1 MRSATL
7 IESERDEVQA
17 IWGQLNAMGKPKAL
31 VLDLSEVGA
40 ADVQLVGGKCASLG
54 ELFRNLVPRGV
65 RAVDGFA
72 TTSESYRLLLL
83 TNGLGDRLRELM
95 NGLDHNDIRALN
107 GAGREARA
115 LMLDT
120 PLPAQV
126 NDAILDAYRR
136 LCKRLGR
143 KPEVAVRSSAT
154 AEDLPDASFAGQQ
167 DTILNVRGE
176 THLIEACH
184 RCFASLWTDRAI
196 SYRAAR
202 GYDHFEV
209 ALSIG
214 VQPMVRSDQACS
226 GVMFTLDTESGF
238 RDVVVINGAWGL
250 GEAIVQGMATPDE
263 WVVFKPTLQTGARPI
278 VSRRLGGKEV
288 KMVYGL
294 DGKGTRTRDV
304 VEAQRGRF
312 VLGDYEVLE
321 LARWA
326 CLIEDHYSKLAG
338 RSTPMDIEWAKDGQ
352 TGELFILQARP
363 ETVHASNR
371 ENYIETYR
379 LTGEHGPPLVTGIAV
394 GEKVSHGRVHV
405 LADPDHLAEF
415 KAGDVLVTSM
425 TDPAW
430 EPIMKRAA
438 AIVTD
443 RGGRTCH
450 SAIISRELGL
460 PCIVGTGNATQL
472 LQSGMDV
479 TVSCSEGAHGN
490 IYEGLVEFAVDR
502 RVVGDEQRP
511 RTQVMMN
518 VGDPDHAFA
527 VASLPNDGVGL
538 ARLEFIINNH
548 IGIHPMALV
557 RYPNLENTD
566 VVKEIERRIGEEDP
580 REFFVRRLAEG
591 IARIAAAFY
600 PKPVIVRMSDFKSNE
615 YAMLIGG
622 QEFEPTEENP
632 MLGFRGA
639 SRYYDDRY
647 KEGFELECQALQRVR
662 DDMGLVNVL
671 AMIPFCRTVA
681 EAERVVA
688 LMAEFGLQQG
698 EHALEIYAM
707 CELPA
712 NVIYADEFLRV
723 FDGYSIGSNDLT
735 QLTLGLDRDSE
746 MVAHLFDE
754 RDGAVE
760 RMVTLAIEAAQRA
773 GKKIGICGQAP
784 SDYPEFARFLVE
796 KGITSISLN
805 PDTVLQTTHMILEV
819 ETELASQKT
828 SIKTDSPVR
837 RRAERSSLDIAPA
850 FSGTGVE

>member
-1 MRSATL
+1 
-7 IESERDEVQA
+7 
-17 IWGQLNAMGKPKAL
+17 MGKTSTPL

-40 ADVQLVGGKCASLG
+40 DDVSLVGGKCASLG
-54 ELFRNLVPRGV
+54 ELFRSLVPRGV

-72 TTSESYRLLLL
+72 TTSEAYRLLLD
-83 TNGLGDRLRELM
+83 TNGLRQRLRDLLD
-95 NGLDHNDIRALN
+95 GLDHNDVRALN
-107 GAGREARA
+107 VAGREARA

-120 PLPAQV
+120 PLPQEV
-126 NDAILDAYRR
+126 NDAILAAFRR
-136 LCKRLGR
+136 LCQRLGR
-143 KPEVAVRSSAT
+143 TAEVAVRSSAT

-176 THLIEACH
+176 DRLIEACH

-202 GYDHFEV
+202 GFDHFDV

-263 WVVFKPTLQTGARPI
+263 WVVYKPTLKMDARPI
-278 VSRRLGGKEV
+278 VSRRLGTKEV

-294 DGKGTRTRDV
+294 DGKGTRTREV
-304 VEAQRGRF
+304 VEAQRSRF
-312 VLGDYEVLE
+312 CLSDYEALQ
-321 LARWA
+321 LASWA
-326 CLIEDHYSKLAG
+326 CAIEDHYSERAG
-338 RSTPMDIEWAKDGQ
+338 RPMPMDIEWAKDGY

-363 ETVHASNR
+363 ETVHSTNHQ
-371 ENYIETYR
+371 TYLESYK
-379 LTGEHGPPLVTGIAV
+379 LTGERGVPLVTGIAV
-394 GEKVSHGRVHV
+394 GEKIAQGRVHV
-405 LADPDHLAEF
+405 LAHPDHLAEF

-430 EPIMKRAA
+430 EPIMKKAA
-438 AIVTD
+438 AIITD

-460 PCIVGTGNATQL
+460 PCIVGTGNATHI
-472 LQSGMDV
+472 LQTGTAI
-479 TVSCSEGAHGN
+479 TVCCAEGAQGN
-490 IYEGLVEFAVDR
+490 VYEGLIDFQVDR
-502 RVVGDEQRP
+502 RLIGEERRP

-527 VASLPNDGVGL
+527 LAALPNDGVGL

-557 RYPNLENTD
+557 RYPHLQNPE
-566 VVKEIERRIGEEDP
+566 VVREIERRIGEEDP
-580 REFFVRRLAEG
+580 RDFFVCRLAEG
-591 IARIAAAFY
+591 IGRIAAAFY

-639 SRYYDDRY
+639 SRYYDERY
-647 KEGFELECQALQRVR
+647 REGFNLECQALQRVR
-662 DDMGLVNVL
+662 EEMGLVNVK
-671 AMIPFCRTVA
+671 AMIPFCRTVE

-688 LMAEFGLQQG
+688 LMAEFGLKQG
-698 EHALEIYAM
+698 EHDLEIYAM

-712 NVIYADEFLRV
+712 NVVFADEFLQV

-754 RDGAVE
+754 RNGAVE
-760 RMVTLAIEAAQRA
+760 KMIEMAIDAAHRA

-805 PDTVLQTTHMILEV
+805 PDTVIQTTHVILEA
-819 ETELASQKT
+819 EADLAE
-828 SIKTDSPVR
+828 PVPAIR
-837 RRAERSSLDIAPA
+837 TQAEAEAIMVGD
-850 FSGTGVE
+850 

>member
-1 MRSATL
+1 MQMA
-7 IESERDEVQA
+7 
-17 IWGQLNAMGKPKAL
+17 NNPKPL
-31 VLDLSEVGA
+31 VLDLIEVGA
-40 ADVQLVGGKCASLG
+40 GDVQLVGGKCASLG
-54 ELFRNLVPRGV
+54 ELFRALAPRGV

-72 TTSESYRLLLL
+72 TTSEAYRMLLQ
-83 TNGLGDRLRELM
+83 TNGLGERLRELM
-95 NGLDHNDIRALN
+95 RGLDHNDLNALN
-107 GAGREARA
+107 DAGREARA

-120 PLPAQV
+120 PLPRAV
-126 NDAILDAYRR
+126 DEAITEAYER
-136 LCKRLGR
+136 LCDRLGR
-143 KPEVAVRSSAT
+143 TPEVAVRSSAT

-167 DTILNVRGE
+167 DTLLNVRGDR
-176 THLIEACH
+176 LIEACH

-202 GYDHFEV
+202 GFDHFEV

-238 RDVVVINGAWGL
+238 RDVVVMNGAWGL

-263 WVVFKPTLQTGARPI
+263 WVVFKPTLKTGARPI

-294 DGKGTRTRDV
+294 DGRGTRTREV
-304 VEAQRGRF
+304 VEAQRHRF
-312 VLGDYEVLE
+312 CLNDYEVLE

-326 CLIEDHYSKLAG
+326 CLIEEHYSGLAG
-338 RSTPMDIEWAKDGQ
+338 TPTPMDIEWAKDGQ
-352 TGELFILQARP
+352 TGELYVLQARP
-363 ETVHASNR
+363 ETVHATNR
-371 ENYIETYR
+371 ENYIENYR
-379 LTGEHGPPLVTGIAV
+379 LTGEHGEPLVSGIAV
-394 GEKVSHGRVHV
+394 GEKISHGRVHV

-460 PCIVGTGNATQL
+460 PCIVGTGNATQI
-472 LQSGMDV
+472 LQSGTEV

-490 IYEGLVEFAVDR
+490 IYEGLIGFAVDR
-502 RVVGDEQRP
+502 RIVGDEQRP

-557 RYPNLENTD
+557 RYPHLQSPE
-566 VVKEIERRIGEEDP
+566 VVKEIERRLGEEDP
-580 REFFVRRLAEG
+580 RDFFVRRLSEG

-622 QEFEPTEENP
+622 QEFEPIEENP

-647 KEGFELECQALQRVR
+647 REGFELECLALRRVR
-662 DDMGLVNVL
+662 DEMGLVNVK

-688 LMAEFGLQQG
+688 LMAEFGLKQG
-698 EHALEIYAM
+698 EHELEIYAM

-760 RMVTLAIEAAQRA
+760 RMVTLAIEAAHRA

-784 SDYPEFARFLVE
+784 SDYPEFAQFLVE
-796 KGITSISLN
+796 KGISSISLN
-805 PDTVLQTTHMILEV
+805 PDTVLQTTHIILEA
-819 ETELASQKT
+819 ESSLAARSSKASKT
-828 SIKTDSPVR
+828 SLL
-837 RRAERSSLDIAPA
+837 ADIPATVGSFEVAAA
-850 FSGTGVE
+850 FSDTGAD

>member
-1 MRSATL
+1 MIFCAFLWLEGLSLDRIHDPSKNLGEKTIMRKNST
-7 IESERDEVQA
+7 
-17 IWGQLNAMGKPKAL
+17 PL
-31 VLDLSEVGA
+31 VLDLNEVGA
-40 ADVQLVGGKCASLG
+40 GDVELVGGKCASLG
-54 ELFRNLVPRGV
+54 ELFHTLSPRGV

-72 TTSESYRLLLL
+72 TTSEAYRLLIESD
-83 TNGLGDRLRELM
+83 GLGKRLRELM
-95 NGLDHNDIRALN
+95 NGLNHEDLKALHA
-107 GAGREARA
+107 AGKEARA

-120 PLPAQV
+120 PLPPSVHQ
-126 NDAILDAYRR
+126 AIISAYKR
-136 LCKRLGR
+136 LADRLGR
-143 KPEVAVRSSAT
+143 SCEVAVRSSAT
-154 AEDLPDASFAGQQ
+154 AEDLPEASFAGQQ

-176 THLIEACH
+176 ERLIDACH

-202 GYDHFEV
+202 GFDHFDV
-209 ALSIG
+209 SLAIG

-263 WVVFKPTLQTGARPI
+263 WIVFKPTLATGARPI
-278 VSRRLGGKEV
+278 VSRRLGTKEV

-304 VEAQRGRF
+304 VDAQRQRF
-312 VLGDYEVLE
+312 CLSDYEVLQ
-321 LARWA
+321 LANWA
-326 CLIEDHYSKLAG
+326 CMIEKHYSELAG
-338 RSTPMDIEWAKDGQ
+338 RPTPMDLEWAKDGN

-363 ETVHASNR
+363 ETVHATNH
-371 ENYIETYR
+371 ENYIEIHK
-379 LTGEHGPPLVTGIAV
+379 LTGDHNEPLATGIAV
-394 GEKVSHGRVHV
+394 GERIGQGQVHV
-405 LADPDHLAEF
+405 LANPDHLTQF
-415 KAGDVLVTSM
+415 KEGAVLVTSM

-430 EPIMKRAA
+430 EPIMKKAA

-450 SAIISRELGL
+450 SAIVSRELGL
-460 PCIVGTGNATQL
+460 PCIVGTGNATHV

-479 TVSCSEGAHGN
+479 TVCCAEGARGSV
-490 IYEGLVEFAVDR
+490 YEGLVDFAVEK
-502 RVVGDEQRP
+502 RVVDNQNRP
-511 RTQVMMN
+511 RTKVMMN

-527 VASLPNDGVGL
+527 LSALPNDGVGL

-557 RYPNLENTD
+557 RYPNLQNKE
-566 VVKEIERRIGEEDP
+566 VVREIERRIGEEDP

-600 PKPVIVRMSDFKSNE
+600 PNPVIVRMSDFKSNE

-639 SRYYDDRY
+639 SRYYDERY
-647 KEGFELECQALQRVR
+647 REGFHLECLALQRVR
-662 DDMGLVNVL
+662 DDMGLINVK
-671 AMIPFCRTVA
+671 AMIPFCRTVE
-681 EAERVVA
+681 EAERVIG
-688 LMAEFGLQQG
+688 LMAEFGVKQG
-698 EHALEIYAM
+698 EHELEIYAM

-712 NVIYADEFLRV
+712 NVVFADEFLRI

-754 RDGAVE
+754 RNGAVE
-760 RMVTLAIEAAQRA
+760 KMVSMAIDAAHRA

-805 PDTVLQTTHMILEV
+805 PDTVIQTTHFILEV
-819 ETELASQKT
+819 ES
-828 SIKTDSPVR
+828 DSK
-837 RRAERSSLDIAPA
+837 
-850 FSGTGVE
+850 

>member
-1 MRSATL
+1 MRNDST
-7 IESERDEVQA
+7 
-17 IWGQLNAMGKPKAL
+17 PL
-31 VLDLSEVGA
+31 VLDLGEVGA
-40 ADVQLVGGKCASLG
+40 GDVPLVGGKCASLG
-54 ELFRNLVPRGV
+54 ELFRSLAPRGV

-72 TTSESYRLLLL
+72 TTSEAYRLLVESD
-83 TNGLGDRLRELM
+83 GLGKRLRELM
-95 NGLDHNDIRALN
+95 DGLEHDDLKALN
-107 GAGREARA
+107 KAGREARA

-120 PLPAQV
+120 PLPPAV
-126 NDAILDAYRR
+126 HESIINAYRR
-136 LCKRLGR
+136 LSERIGR
-143 KPEVAVRSSAT
+143 SCEVAVRSSAT
-154 AEDLPDASFAGQQ
+154 AEDLPEASFAGQQ

-176 THLIEACH
+176 DRLIDACH

-202 GYDHFEV
+202 GFDHFDV
-209 ALSIG
+209 SLAIG

-263 WVVFKPTLQTGARPI
+263 WIVFKPTLAEGARPI
-278 VSRRLGGKEV
+278 VSRHLGTKEV

-304 VEAQRGRF
+304 VDAQRQRYC
-312 VLGDYEVLE
+312 LSDYEVLQ

-326 CLIEDHYSKLAG
+326 CTIEQHYSELAG
-338 RSTPMDIEWAKDGQ
+338 RPTPMDLEWAKDGE

-363 ETVHASNR
+363 ETVHATNR
-371 ENYIETYR
+371 ENFIEIHK
-379 LTGEHGPPLVTGIAV
+379 LTGEHGDPLATGIAV
-394 GEKVSHGRVHV
+394 GERIGQGPVHV
-405 LADPDHLAEF
+405 LADPGHLTEF
-415 KAGDVLVTSM
+415 EAGAVLVTSM

-450 SAIISRELGL
+450 SAIVSRELGL
-460 PCIVGTGNATQL
+460 PCIVGTGNATQVL
-472 LQSGMDV
+472 HSALDV
-479 TVSCSEGAHGN
+479 TVSCAEGTRGSVYDGK
-490 IYEGLVEFAVDR
+490 IDFSVEK
-502 RVVGDEQRP
+502 RVVSHNQRP

-527 VASLPNDGVGL
+527 LAALPNDGVGL

-557 RYPNLENTD
+557 RYPHLQNPD
-566 VVKEIERRIGEEDP
+566 VVREIERRIGEEDP

-600 PKPVIVRMSDFKSNE
+600 PNPVIVRMSDFKSNE

-647 KEGFELECQALQRVR
+647 REGFHLECLALQRVR
-662 DDMGLVNVL
+662 EDMGLTNVK
-671 AMIPFCRTVA
+671 AMIPFCRTV
-681 EAERVVA
+681 EEGERVIA
-688 LMAEFGLQQG
+688 LMAEFGLKQG
-698 EHALEIYAM
+698 ENDLEIYAM

-712 NVIYADEFLRV
+712 NVVFADEFLRI

-754 RDGAVE
+754 RNGAVE
-760 RMVTLAIEAAQRA
+760 KMVEMAIDAAHRA

-805 PDTVLQTTHMILEV
+805 PDTVIQTTGFILGV
-819 ETELASQKT
+819 ENERITEEHKSCNPVNHV
-828 SIKTDSPVR
+828 IIVHRSPDV
-837 RRAERSSLDIAPA
+837 
-850 FSGTGVE
+850 TGVTS

>member
-1 MRSATL
+1 
-7 IESERDEVQA
+7 
-17 IWGQLNAMGKPKAL
+17 MGNNSTPL
-31 VLDLSEVGA
+31 VLDLGEVGA
-40 ADVQLVGGKCASLG
+40 GDVELVGGKCASLG
-54 ELFRNLVPRGV
+54 ELFRSLAPQGV

-72 TTSESYRLLLL
+72 TTSEAYRLLIE
-83 TNGLGDRLRELM
+83 TDGLGKRLRELM
-95 NGLDHNDIRALN
+95 DGLEHDDLKALN
-107 GAGREARA
+107 KAGREARA

-120 PLPAQV
+120 PLPPSV
-126 NDAILDAYRR
+126 HESIIIAYRR
-136 LCKRLGR
+136 LCERIGR
-143 KPEVAVRSSAT
+143 SSEVAVRSSAT
-154 AEDLPDASFAGQQ
+154 AEDLPEASFAGQQ

-176 THLIEACH
+176 DQLIDACQ

-202 GYDHFEV
+202 GFDHFDV
-209 ALSIG
+209 SLAIG

-263 WVVFKPTLQTGARPI
+263 WIVFKPTLEKGSRPI
-278 VSRRLGGKEV
+278 ISRHLGTKEV

-304 VEAQRGRF
+304 VDAQRHRF
-312 VLGDYEVLE
+312 CLSDYEVLQ

-326 CLIEDHYSKLAG
+326 CMIEQHYSQRAG
-338 RSTPMDIEWAKDGQ
+338 RPTPMDLEWAKDGQ
-352 TGELFILQARP
+352 TGELYILQARP
-363 ETVHASNR
+363 ETVHATNH
-371 ENYIETYR
+371 ENYIEIHK
-379 LTGEHGPPLVTGIAV
+379 LTGEHGEPVATGIAV
-394 GEKVSHGRVHV
+394 GERIGQGEVHV
-405 LADPDHLAEF
+405 LADPDHLTQF
-415 KAGDVLVTSM
+415 KEGAVLVTSM

-430 EPIMKRAA
+430 EPIMKKAA

-450 SAIISRELGL
+450 SAIVSRELGL
-460 PCIVGTGNATQL
+460 PCIVGTGNATQVL
-472 LQSGMDV
+472 HSGSDV
-479 TVSCSEGAHGN
+479 TVCCAEGARGSV
-490 IYEGLVEFAVDR
+490 YEGRIDFSVEK
-502 RVVGDEQRP
+502 RVVGQDKRP

-527 VASLPNDGVGL
+527 LSALPNDGVGL

-557 RYPNLENTD
+557 RYPNLQSSE
-566 VVKEIERRIGEEDP
+566 VVREIEHRIGEEDP

-591 IARIAAAFY
+591 IGRIAAAFY
-600 PKPVIVRMSDFKSNE
+600 PNPVIVRMSDFKSNE

-639 SRYYDDRY
+639 SRYYDERY
-647 KEGFELECQALQRVR
+647 REGFHLECLALQRVR
-662 DDMGLVNVL
+662 DEMGLTNVK
-671 AMIPFCRTVA
+671 AMIPFCRTVE
-681 EAERVVA
+681 EAERVIA
-688 LMAEFGLQQG
+688 LMAEFGLKQG
-698 EHALEIYAM
+698 EHELEIYAM

-712 NVIYADEFLRV
+712 NVVFADEFLRI

-754 RDGAVE
+754 RNGAVE
-760 RMVTLAIEAAQRA
+760 KMVEMAIDAAHRA

-805 PDTVLQTTHMILEV
+805 PDTVIQTTGFIL
-819 ETELASQKT
+819 
-828 SIKTDSPVR
+828 
-837 RRAERSSLDIAPA
+837 
-850 FSGTGVE
+850 GVENEVQAVTDYPRINRAVVCEDTLQQLF